1 MNLMDRAQL
10 IPALKNVAT
19 RLRIDSIR
27 STSEA
32 ASGHPTSCCS
42 MADLM
47 AALFFAEMRFDPR
60 DPHNPDADRFV
71 LSKGHAAPILYAAW
85 AEAGAFDRRELLKL
99 RRIDSN
105 LEGHPTPRLP
115 FVDVATGSL
124 GQGICAAVGTA
135 LNARRIGSSYRTYVL
150 LGDGESAEGSVWEAA
165 DAAATA
171 GLDNLCGMTDVNA
184 LGQNRWRA
192 FGWHAVVV
200 DGHDVAAILDAFD
213 SARRTSGR
221 PTMILARTIKGKG
234 VSFVEGR
241 DGWHGKPFKKGEE
254 MDRAIAELE
263 KQFVPV
269 PDRVPSL
276 ASQIEKPKAIAREE
290 VAPGPPAPPSYKIG
304 DPVATREAFG
314 AALVKL
320 GEVDSRIVALDA
332 DVKNS
337 TFSDKFEKKFPDR
350 FFEAFIAEQVMVGAA
365 MGLAA
370 RGAIPFAATFA
381 CFLTR
386 AADFARMAA
395 IGSNNI
401 KLVGSHAGVSIGE
414 DGPSQMALE
423 DLAIFRAEPNCTVL
437 YPSDAVSTERLLAL
451 MAHRPGLAYMRTSRP
466 KTPVIYSNDETF
478 AIGGLKVLR
487 ESGNDAATVIGAG
500 VTVFE
505 ALKAYDELKAAGI
518 AIRVIDL
525 YSVAPIDRDS
535 LVAAGR
541 ATSGQLL
548 TVEDHYAAGG
558 IGDAVAAA
566 VADAG
571 MVVHRLAVRE
581 IPRSGKPEELLDRS
595 GISARHI
602 VSAVRAVAEK
612 AVGARR

>member
-1 MNLMDRAQL
+1 M
-10 IPALKNVAT
+10 
-19 RLRIDSIR
+19 
-27 STSEA
+27 
-32 ASGHPTSCCS
+32 
-42 MADLM
+42 
-47 AALFFAEMRFDPR
+47 
-60 DPHNPDADRFV
+60 
-71 LSKGHAAPILYAAW
+71 
-85 AEAGAFDRRELLKL
+85 
-99 RRIDSN
+99 
-105 LEGHPTPRLP
+105 
-115 FVDVATGSL
+115 
-124 GQGICAAVGTA
+124 
-135 LNARRIGSSYRTYVL
+135 
-150 LGDGESAEGSVWEAA
+150 
-165 DAAATA
+165 
-171 GLDNLCGMTDVNA
+171 
-184 LGQNRWRA
+184 
-192 FGWHAVVV
+192 
-200 DGHDVAAILDAFD
+200 
-213 SARRTSGR
+213 
-221 PTMILARTIKGKG
+221 
-234 VSFVEGR
+234 
-241 DGWHGKPFKKGEE
+241 
-254 MDRAIAELE
+254 
-263 KQFVPV
+263 
-269 PDRVPSL
+269 
-276 ASQIEKPKAIAREE
+276 
-290 VAPGPPAPPSYKIG
+290 
-304 DPVATREAFG
+304 
-314 AALVKL
+314 
-320 GEVDSRIVALDA
+320 
-332 DVKNS
+332 KNS

-381 CFLTR
+381 CFLAR

-423 DLAIFRAEPNCTVL
+423 DLAIFRAQPNCTVL

-466 KTPVIYSNDETF
+466 KTPVIYGNDETF

-541 ATSGQLL
+541 ATSGHLL

-581 IPRSGKPEELLDRS
+581 IPRSGTPEQLLDRF

-612 AVGARR
+612 TVGARR